1 MPFLIDCPRCKS
13 PLSVPGKKAGS
24 YVICPQCKGRLWVPK
39 ELEQEAAGSASAAPP
54 AGPPLARPPGVSSP
68 GDRGA
73 GPPLPANPLVPS
85 PPPVPAPARPRK
97 VARFISAEA
106 AQSSLKLAE
115 DGKLPELRL
124 LEAGEAAAK
133 ESGPRRSNP
142 LVLFGVLSLSAVVCL
157 VLVLLPAETSPSAN
171 TREKQ
176 RAREMIEKE
185 YFAEMD
191 QLPHYSYQF
200 LLREA
205 QRAHLRGDYKLE
217 RELYRK
223 VLGLLRAERKPEK
236 GVTGSPNRDRDLEQ
250 YLTILLSG

>member
-1 MPFLIDCPRCKS
+1 MPLKIDCPRCKW

-39 ELEQEAAGSASAAPP
+39 GLEKEAAGSASGAAPL
-54 AGPPLARPPGVSSP
+54 AGPP
-68 GDRGA
+68 GDRRA
-73 GPPLPANPLVPS
+73 GPLLPATPPVPAS
-85 PPPVPAPARPRK
+85 PPLPAPARPKK

-106 AQSSLKLAE
+106 AQSSLKPAE

-124 LEAGEAAAK
+124 LETGEAAVK
-133 ESGPRRSNP
+133 ESGLRRSNP
-142 LVLFGVLSLSAVVCL
+142 LVLFGVLCLSAVVSL
-157 VLVLLPAETSPSAN
+157 VLVLLPGETSPSAN

-205 QRAHLRGDYKLE
+205 QRAHLRGEYKRE
-217 RELYRK
+217 RELYRR
-223 VLGLLRAERKPEK
+223 VLGLLRAERTPEK
-236 GVTGSPNRDRDLEQ
+236 GVTGSPGRDRELEQ
-250 YLTILLSG
+250 YLTVLLSG